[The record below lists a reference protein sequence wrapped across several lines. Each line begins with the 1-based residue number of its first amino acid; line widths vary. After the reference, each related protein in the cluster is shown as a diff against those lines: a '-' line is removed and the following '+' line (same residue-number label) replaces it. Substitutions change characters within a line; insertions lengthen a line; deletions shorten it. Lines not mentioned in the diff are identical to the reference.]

1 MSSLETAIMTPYW
14 NDEDKLKSLA
24 DAMLNEYAKTKKA
37 WLQDFF
43 IKRLI
48 TRKQIELMIKR
59 SEYFAEAYSL
69 CRDIQES
76 RLVSIAINGKANS
89 QPVIMALKNL
99 AGWRNETKEPLDK
112 VKVPAI
118 VDLVPTRLAATDD
131 DIEDQENGNS

>member
-1 MSSLETAIMTPYW
+1 MSSLEKAIMTPYW
-14 NDEDKLKSLA
+14 NDEDKLKELA

-48 TRKQIELMIKR
+48 TRKQIEIMIKR

-76 RLVSIAINGKANS
+76 RLVSIGLSGKGNT
-89 QPVIMALKNL
+89 QQIIMALKHT
-99 AGWRNETKEPLDK
+99 AGWRTEPKEPLDK
-112 VKVPAI
+112 DKVPAI
-118 VDLVPTRLAATDD
+118 VDLVPDRLADSD
-131 DIEDQENGNS
+131 NDIEEQDND

>member
-1 MSSLETAIMTPYW
+1 MSSLEKAIMTPYW
-14 NDEDKLKSLA
+14 NDEDKLKDLA
-24 DAMLNEYAKTKKA
+24 NDLLNEYAKTNKA

-48 TRKQIELMIKR
+48 TRKQIEMMIKR

-76 RLVSIAINGKANS
+76 RLVSIAINGKGNT
-89 QPVIMALKNL
+89 QPVIMALKHL
-99 AGWRNETKEPLDK
+99 AGWTETKEPLDK
-112 VKVPAI
+112 DKIPAI

-131 DIEDQENGNS
+131 DFEDNDND

>member
-1 MSSLETAIMTPYW
+1 MSSLEKAIMTPYW
-14 NDEDKLKSLA
+14 NDEDKLKELA

-48 TRKQIELMIKR
+48 TRKQIEMMIKR

-76 RLVSIAINGKANS
+76 RLVSIAINGKGNT

-99 AGWRNETKEPLDK
+99 AGWKSDPKDSSEPLP
-112 VKVPAI
+112 PAI
-118 VDLVPTRLAATDD
+118 VDLVPDRLAATDD
-131 DIEDQENGNS
+131 DFEDNDND

>member
-1 MSSLETAIMTPYW
+1 MSSLEKAILSPYW

-76 RLVSIAINGKANS
+76 RLVSIGITGKGNT
-89 QPVIMALKNL
+89 QPVIMALKHL
-99 AGWRNETKEPLDK
+99 AGWTETKEPAETPP
-112 VKVPAI
+112 PAI
-118 VDLVPTRLAATDD
+118 VDLVPQRLAATDD
-131 DIEDQENGNS
+131 DIEDQDNGNS